1 MALTEH
7 VKRELA
13 LLKKKHGEERSF
25 LKSDPFYPDY
35 LRALEIA
42 EEVKVLKAD
51 KKTALDALKKQ
62 AAAAVLA

>member
-1 MALTEH
+1 MEH

-42 EEVKVLKAD
+42 EEVKVLKVD
-51 KKTALDALKKQ
+51 KKTALDALKK
-62 AAAAVLA
+62 